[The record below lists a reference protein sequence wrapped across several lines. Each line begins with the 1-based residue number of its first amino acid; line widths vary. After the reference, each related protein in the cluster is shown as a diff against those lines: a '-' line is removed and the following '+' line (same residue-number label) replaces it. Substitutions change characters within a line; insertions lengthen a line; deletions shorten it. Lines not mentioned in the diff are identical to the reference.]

1 MRIRITEI
9 LYLATGFILPALVL
23 SFVSKDVV
31 VTATLFL
38 PPIALLHE
46 LIHIAIAK
54 LRGIRYRF
62 VVRKGMMIGLIV
74 TVKNSWEYVILA
86 LSPQIIT
93 IAMLMLFS
101 FTGLEVFLVSALFHL
116 ALSLEDITRSIYH
129 LNRVVYPE

>member
-31 VTATLFL
+31 VTATLLL
-38 PPIALLHE
+38 PLIALLHE

>member
-1 MRIRITEI
+1 VRIRITEI

-31 VTATLFL
+31 VTATLLL
-38 PPIALLHE
+38 PLIALLHE

>member
-1 MRIRITEI
+1 VRIKIVEI
-9 LYLATGFILPALVL
+9 LYLAIGFILPVLLL
-23 SFVSKDVV
+23 SFVSEDVV
-31 VTATLFL
+31 ITATLLL
-38 PPIALLHE
+38 PLIALLHE
-46 LIHIAIAK
+46 LIHIVIAR
-54 LRGIRYRF
+54 LRGIRYRL
-62 VVRKGMMIGLIV
+62 VVKWGVIGLIV
-74 TVKNSWEYVILA
+74 TVKNSWEYLVLA